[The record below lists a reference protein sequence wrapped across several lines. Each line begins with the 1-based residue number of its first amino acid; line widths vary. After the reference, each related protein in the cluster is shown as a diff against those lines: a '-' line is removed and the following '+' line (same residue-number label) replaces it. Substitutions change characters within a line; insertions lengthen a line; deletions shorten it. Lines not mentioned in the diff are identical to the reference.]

1 METFELGRRIRDFI
15 IPNIRKKYH
24 ITGQYLSLAAAA
36 EVIQVVRLGLLA
48 TGFGEL
54 TEEQLIELGTVL
66 EPEYTSNSDPS
77 QVGKSRRVGN
87 RATVVRKVSGSHSSR
102 RSSTPKLQCA

>member
-1 METFELGRRIRDFI
+1 METFALGRRIRDSI

-48 TGFGEL
+48 AGVGNSPRSNSSNSGL
-54 TEEQLIELGTVL
+54 YLS
-66 EPEYTSNSDPS
+66 PKYTSNSDPS
-77 QVGKSRRVGN
+77 PVGK
-87 RATVVRKVSGSHSSR
+87 K
-102 RSSTPKLQCA
+102 PLCWK